1 MPHPFAAPNCPGCVP
16 GSQSLYERRGSTLNR
31 DPAAYLPP
39 FFLPPQNPA
48 KVSKLDRCS
57 FSGEGY
63 VDVGFYREKKN
74 LRRISLSLSLFFV
87 RVEAERGGS
96 FHRIAWEV

>member
-1 MPHPFAAPNCPGCVP
+1 M
-16 GSQSLYERRGSTLNR
+16 
-31 DPAAYLPP
+31 
-39 FFLPPQNPA
+39 
-48 KVSKLDRCS
+48 
-57 FSGEGY
+57 
-63 VDVGFYREKKN
+63 DVGFYREKKN